1 MQVTFRQVLTM
12 LAVFDCVLITSIT
25 MAFSLPQISNYWA
38 VREAM
43 KKKSR
48 RRETLNLSTCA
59 DNSIVSKN

>member
-43 KKKSR
+43 KKKIPHTGNTES
-48 RRETLNLSTCA
+48 LDVCG
-59 DNSIVSKN
+59 